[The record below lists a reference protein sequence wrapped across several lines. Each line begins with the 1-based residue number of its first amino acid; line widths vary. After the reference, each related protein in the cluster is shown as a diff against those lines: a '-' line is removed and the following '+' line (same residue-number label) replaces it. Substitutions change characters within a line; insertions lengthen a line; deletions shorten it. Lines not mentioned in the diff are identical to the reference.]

1 MISLSIVGMPA
12 LIQAVLFKL
21 IYFDI
26 LYTELWLPQ
35 FMSKLGLNFD
45 SVADDQPV
53 NVVFEENGF

>member
-45 SVADDQPV
+45 SVANDQPV

>member
-26 LYTELWLPQ
+26 LYTELWFPQ

-45 SVADDQPV
+45 SVADDESV
-53 NVVFEENGF
+53 NVFFEENGF